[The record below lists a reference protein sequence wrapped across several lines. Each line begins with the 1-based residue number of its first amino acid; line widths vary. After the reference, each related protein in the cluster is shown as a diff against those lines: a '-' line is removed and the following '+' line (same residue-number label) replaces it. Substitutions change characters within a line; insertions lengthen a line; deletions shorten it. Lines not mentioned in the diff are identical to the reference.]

1 MTDEELS
8 SPNWQE
14 EAMRQN
20 ALLHQALSRADR
32 LEAALKCLI
41 EHCEITRDTAGY
53 WKSQTTHQINPT
65 QWKSWCKQIKFAR
78 ASMEGEQQ

>member
-8 SPNWQE
+8 SPSWQE

-32 LEAALKCLI
+32 LEAALRWYEQRVSDCRK
-41 EHCEITRDTAGY
+41 ITREGDAARNELDRDGGDR
-53 WKSQTTHQINPT
+53 
-65 QWKSWCKQIKFAR
+65 AR
-78 ASMEGEQQ
+78 AALKGEQQ